1 MPLLNLLLL
10 STFGDATWRPFA
22 ETADDLPGLPALPQA
37 AARRRSR
44 RSDLIVI
51 WRDFCHDCVLD
62 VLNNQENL
70 LAVADWCRHKK
81 KPTHKQNPFFEP
93 TFRRKK
99 QANYYYQ
106 EIKTQKMPVQ
116 DWVIDEI
123 FRNEKFEVR
132 IPYTTINTNSEK
144 QWL

>member
-10 STFGDATWRPFA
+10 STFGDHLAAVA

-37 AARRRSR
+37 AARRSR

-70 LAVADWCRHKK
+70 FGGCGLMQ
-81 KPTHKQNPFFEP
+81 T
-93 TFRRKK
+93 
-99 QANYYYQ
+99 
-106 EIKTQKMPVQ
+106 
-116 DWVIDEI
+116 
-123 FRNEKFEVR
+123 
-132 IPYTTINTNSEK
+132 
-144 QWL
+144 